1 MNFEWTDEQLALK
14 KAVLEFA
21 RSELTRASD
30 GGGHRLWREGWNKCA
45 HFGILGLYFPQAY
58 GGSDA
63 GGLATALA
71 METLGTVCRDAGLL
85 FALSAQ
91 MWSVQMPIWRFGNE
105 EQKAKYLP
113 GLINGS
119 RIGAHGMSE
128 PGSGSDAFS
137 LETSAVRDG
146 DFYVL
151 NGTKTFVT
159 SAPEAD
165 LFVIFARVG
174 KHPGVFGLTAFLV
187 ERAWGIRVG
196 APIEKMG
203 LGGAPMA
210 EVYLDDCRVPKENR
224 LGGEGQG
231 ARIFNDSMEWERTY
245 ILAWQ
250 LGVMQRQIEEAS
262 QYVRDRKLSGKSIGQ
277 FQAVSHKIAE
287 MRIRLEAARLL
298 LYRAAWLKAE
308 GKPVLLESSIAKVY
322 AAEAAVANA
331 LDAIQLHGG
340 YGYATDTGVESGL
353 RDAIGGR
360 IYSGTSEVLRNMIAH
375 ELGL

>member
-1 MNFEWTDEQLALK
+1 MNFEWTHEQLALK

-21 RSELTRASD
+21 RSELIRRND
-30 GGGHRLWREGWNKCA
+30 GGSHSLWREGWQKCA

-71 METLGTVCRDAGLL
+71 METLGTVCRDTGLL

-91 MWSVQMPIWRFGNE
+91 MWSVQMPIWRFGSE
-105 EQKAKYLP
+105 PQKAKYLP
-113 GLINGS
+113 ALINGS
-119 RIGAHGMSE
+119 LIGAHGMSE

-137 LETSAVRDG
+137 LGTRAERDG
-146 DFYVL
+146 DFYIL
-151 NGTKTFVT
+151 NGSKTFVT

-187 ERAWGIRVG
+187 ERARGIRVG

-210 EVYLDDCRVPKENR
+210 EVYLDDCRVSKENR

-245 ILAWQ
+245 ILTWQ
-250 LGVMQRQIEEAS
+250 LGVMQREIDEAS
-262 QYVRDRKLSGKSIGQ
+262 HYVRDRKLGGKALGDL
-277 FQAVSHKIAE
+277 QAVSHKIAE

-331 LDAIQLHGG
+331 LDAIQLQGG
-340 YGYATDTGVESGL
+340 YGYAADTGLESGL

>member
-21 RSELTRASD
+21 RLELIRPNHS
-30 GGGHRLWREGWNKCA
+30 GGHSLWREGWKKCA

-63 GGLATALA
+63 GGLATAMA

-91 MWSVQMPIWRFGNE
+91 MWSVQMPLWRFGSE
-105 EQKAKYLP
+105 PQKAKYLP
-113 GLINGS
+113 ALINGS
-119 RIGAHGMSE
+119 LIGAHGMSE

-159 SAPEAD
+159 SAPEAE

-262 QYVRDRKLSGKSIGQ
+262 QYVRDRKLGGKSISQ

-287 MRIRLEAARLL
+287 MKIRLEAARLL

-331 LDAIQLHGG
+331 LDAIQLRGG